1 MYNKQDF
8 SWSYT
13 INWVSEIVSLSL
25 LSLRADDDIY
35 VSHYTHSIEQGLLRM
50 GRQRVNYTGP
60 HRTSG
65 GGLPQ
70 GLVLGAGFKTYFYQQ
85 LSLFINLSLP

>member
-35 VSHYTHSIEQGLLRM
+35 VSLSTRSIEQGLLRM
-50 GRQRVNYTGP
+50 GRQRVKNTGP

-65 GGLPQ
+65 LVARGGGGGLPQ
-70 GLVLGAGFKTYFYQQ
+70 GSCTRCR
-85 LSLFINLSLP
+85 I

>member
-1 MYNKQDF
+1 MDNKKDF

-13 INWVSEIVSLSL
+13 VNWVSEIVTLSL
-25 LSLRADDDIY
+25 LSLRANDDIY
-35 VSHYTHSIEQGLLRM
+35 VSLYTHSIEQGLLRM
-50 GRQRVNYTGP
+50 GSQRVKNTGP

-70 GLVLGAGFKTYFYQQ
+70 GLVLGVGFKTYYNF
-85 LSLFINLSLP
+85 FNN